1 MDTVNAYIN
10 GRIGNHFA
18 TNLKGQIPIW
28 IYNYSWT
35 PYYALSIYF
44 CFNVTQFWL
53 SSFIINFNIW

>member
-35 PYYALSIYF
+35 PYYVLSIF
-44 CFNVTQFWL
+44 VL
-53 SSFIINFNIW
+53 MSHNFD